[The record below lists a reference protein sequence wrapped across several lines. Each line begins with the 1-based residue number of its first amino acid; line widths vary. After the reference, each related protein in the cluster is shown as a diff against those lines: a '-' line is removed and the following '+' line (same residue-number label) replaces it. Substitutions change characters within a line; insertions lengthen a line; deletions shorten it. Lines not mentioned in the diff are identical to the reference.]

1 MTHIHICSLSEQ
13 ICTIPTGIHRLPN
26 EILGDI
32 FFRAIEPLN
41 WQSMDGFGHPG
52 SGMGF
57 EPHRIVSSQRN
68 NRPIATQCK
77 LRAICKGWKHVVES
91 TPRIW
96 TTLTFDR
103 RLPSNGD
110 VIESIFDRSQACKL
124 NIYLEVQ
131 HLRDSHHLF
140 YLIAKHSFRIEA
152 MMIVGAHFRWTG
164 IILSKLFPLRG
175 LTQLK
180 TFGLQQF
187 PTRWDNDPNELVLD
201 APGLEELFLVRSRQN
216 ILFSIPMNSLRHV
229 TISLD
234 NLHRLSSL
242 STCPNLETVN
252 FPKIRDLEPPV
263 IEGIITLSTVRNIK
277 LGSDPTI
284 FQWLCDHLRLPALTS
299 VDIRGEDTSS
309 SDMDTVLHRF
319 AGFLGLH
326 IQLPKVTSFQLTCIK
341 YARNKRMKD
350 IFRCLPHLY
359 TLRFRSCPFIGNI
372 LGILA
377 PDSESGIV
385 MCRHLA
391 IVILQDLKYN
401 THDFRQLCIA
411 RAAAETVTQ
420 LQIQIIDSVE
430 VVDAITRD
438 VRDSRGNPIIYGGSS
453 LAS

>member
-1 MTHIHICSLSEQ
+1 MQ
-13 ICTIPTGIHRLPN
+13 
-26 EILGDI
+26 
-32 FFRAIEPLN
+32 A
-41 WQSMDGFGHPG
+41 PG
-52 SGMGF
+52 NLQGMETCG
-57 EPHRIVSSQRN
+57 
-68 NRPIATQCK
+68 
-77 LRAICKGWKHVVES
+77 GS

-96 TTLTFDR
+96 TTFDR

-131 HLRDSHHLF
+131 HLGDSHHLF

-152 MMIVGAHFRWTG
+152 MMIVGADFRWTG
-164 IILSKLFPLRG
+164 KILSHLFPLRDV
-175 LTQLK
+175 TQLK
-180 TFGLQQF
+180 IFGIHLF
-187 PTRWDNDPNELVLD
+187 PISWDDDPNELVLD

-216 ILFSIPMNSLRHV
+216 ILCSIPMNSLRHV

-234 NLHRLSSL
+234 NLHRFSSL

-252 FPKIRDLEPPV
+252 FPKIRHLEPPLF
-263 IEGIITLSTVRNIK
+263 EGIITLSTVRNIK

-284 FQWLCDHLRLPALTS
+284 FQGSW
-299 VDIRGEDTSS
+299 GEDTSS

-391 IVILQDLKYN
+391 IVILQDVKYK
-401 THDFRQLCIA
+401 THDFSQLCIA
-411 RAAAETVTQ
+411 RAAPDTVTQ
-420 LQIQIIDSVE
+420 LQIQIIESVE